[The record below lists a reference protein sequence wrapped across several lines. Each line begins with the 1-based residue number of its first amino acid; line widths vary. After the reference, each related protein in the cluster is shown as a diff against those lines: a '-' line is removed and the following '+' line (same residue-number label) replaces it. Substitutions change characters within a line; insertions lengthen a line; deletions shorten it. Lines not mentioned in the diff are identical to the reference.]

1 MQCRTIFLP
10 QDPTNLSPLTEDE
23 KKLKQIIQ
31 HILLESGIL
40 FIPPYNW
47 NKKYDIRSEVEWNT
61 WCTRYVLRNFRKEV
75 LQNGSDNSNPR
86 VKSNSR
92 NSRGKVPSK
101 QDS

>member
-1 MQCRTIFLP
+1 LQENTLV
-10 QDPTNLSPLTEDE
+10 SLTEDE

-31 HILLESGIL
+31 HVLLESGIL
-40 FIPPYNW
+40 SIPPYDGNR
-47 NKKYDIRSEVEWNT
+47 KYNIKSEVEWNT

-75 LQNGSDNSNPR
+75 LQNGSNGSHPR

>member
-1 MQCRTIFLP
+1 L
-10 QDPTNLSPLTEDE
+10 QDNTLASLTEDE

-31 HILLESGIL
+31 HVLLESGIL
-40 FIPPYNW
+40 SIPSYDGNRKYNI
-47 NKKYDIRSEVEWNT
+47 KSEVEWNT

-75 LQNGSDNSNPR
+75 LQNGSNDSGPR

-92 NSRGKVPSK
+92 NSRGKVHSK

>member
-1 MQCRTIFLP
+1 MLV
-10 QDPTNLSPLTEDE
+10 SLTEDE

-31 HILLESGIL
+31 HVLLESGIL
-40 FIPPYNW
+40 SIAPYDGNR
-47 NKKYDIRSEVEWNT
+47 KYNIKSEVEWNT

-75 LQNGSDNSNPR
+75 LQNGRTGAGPN

-92 NSRGKVPSK
+92 NSRGKAPSK